1 MLCVFKGRCSFCL
14 CVAGGAHGLR
24 GLLSG
29 CSYNFCYFMSVR
41 GCSIYHCACKVIIAF
56 LLLGDNGWS
65 LLESLGVRGSCCSL
79 HCLPLATALLC
90 VCEQP

>member
-1 MLCVFKGRCSFCL
+1 MLCVFTGRCSFCL
-14 CVAGGAHGLR
+14 CVVGGAHGAR

-65 LLESLGVRGSCCSL
+65 VV
-79 HCLPLATALLC
+79 T
-90 VCEQP
+90 